1 MMPDWHWG
9 PGEGMDASPA
19 AGTAEPRNEKLAL
32 DQLALALRNLKPH
45 PYLMPLFALAICVI
59 DAQWISFSLVA
70 AWFVVFVASL
80 VPLAIVLR
88 GFFSRERS
96 VAETEQWSTLAAC
109 AYALA
114 TLVWTTQVIFL
125 WAPGNDLNHLLMVL
139 FLAGYLSGQS
149 PFVAPSKALLASLFL
164 TDGAAL
170 VLAPLKV
177 GGFVYSAISFITFFY
192 SAYTL
197 YMARE
202 MYLSAKN
209 ALLLKHDKSALI
221 VALGNAKTESDRARY
236 RAEAASRS
244 KSQFLA
250 NMSHELRTPL
260 NAILGFSEIIA
271 SGTFAKEPSKHV
283 EYAELIH
290 KSGHHLLG
298 LINDILDLAK
308 IEAGA
313 FTLRESEVDIARL
326 IDDEASLMMP
336 KAAAGRIALQVR
348 VSDALPFVFGDERAL
363 RQILLN
369 LLANAIKF
377 TPEDGRVTVFAQIA
391 AGAALCF
398 GVEDTGV
405 GIAPEDQARVFEQFG
420 QARHDVVTVD
430 KGTGLG
436 LAIVKGLVEAH
447 GGRVTLE
454 SAVGQGTRVSVY
466 LPNDRARPKLGS
478 QAA

>member
-1 MMPDWHWG
+1 
-9 PGEGMDASPA
+9 MDASPA
-19 AGTAEPRNEKLAL
+19 AEKAEPRNEKLEL

-45 PYLMPLFALAICVI
+45 PYLMPLFALAICAI
-59 DAQWISFSLVA
+59 DAKWISLPLLA
-70 AWFVVFVASL
+70 AWFVVFVLSL
-80 VPLAIVLR
+80 VPLAIVLY

-96 VAETEQWSTLAAC
+96 VAETAQWSKLAAG

-114 TLVWTTQVIFL
+114 TLVWATQAIFL
-125 WAPGNDLNHLLMVL
+125 WAPGSDLNHLLMVL

-149 PFVAPSKALLASLFL
+149 PFVAPSKVLLASLFL
-164 TDGAAL
+164 TDGVAF
-170 VLAPLKV
+170 VLTPLRA
-177 GGFVYSAISFITFFY
+177 GGFVYDAISFITFFY

-221 VALGNAKTESDRARY
+221 VALGSAKTESDRARY

-313 FTLRESEVDIARL
+313 FALRESEVDVGRL
-326 IDDEASLMMP
+326 VDDEANLMMA
-336 KAAAGRIALQVR
+336 KAAAGRIVLQVS
-348 VSDALPFVFGDERAL
+348 VSDTIPAVFADERAL
-363 RQILLN
+363 KQILLN
-369 LLANAIKF
+369 LLSNALKF
-377 TPEDGRVTVFAQIA
+377 TPEDGRVTVFAQVA

-420 QARHDVVTVD
+420 QARHDVVTAE

-447 GGRVTLE
+447 GGRLTLE
-454 SAVGQGTRVSVY
+454 SAVGQGTRVTVY

>member
-1 MMPDWHWG
+1 
-9 PGEGMDASPA
+9 MDASPA
-19 AGTAEPRNEKLAL
+19 AAIEEPRNERLAL
-32 DQLALALRNLKPH
+32 DQLTLALRNIKPH
-45 PYLMPLFALAICVI
+45 PYLMPLFALAICAI
-59 DAQWISFSLVA
+59 DAKWIPLSLLVA
-70 AWFVVFVASL
+70 WFSVFTVSH
-80 VPLAIVLR
+80 VPLAIVLH

-96 VAETEQWSTLAAC
+96 VAETKQWSMLAAC

-114 TLVWTTQVIFL
+114 STVWTTQAIFL
-125 WAPGNDLNHLLMVL
+125 WAPGSDLNHLMMVL
-139 FLAGYLSGQS
+139 FMAGYLSGQS
-149 PFVAPSKALLASLFL
+149 PFVAPSKALLACLFL
-164 TDGAAL
+164 TDGIAF
-170 VLAPLKV
+170 VLTPLRE
-177 GGFVYSAISFITFFY
+177 GGFIYGAISFITFFY

-260 NAILGFSEIIA
+260 NAIIGFSEIIA
-271 SGTFAKEPSKHV
+271 SGTFARDPAKHV

-313 FTLRESEVDIARL
+313 FTLREADVDVGRL
-326 IDDEASLMMP
+326 IADETSLMMP
-336 KAAAGRIALQVR
+336 RAAAGRIALEVT
-348 VSDALPFVFGDERAL
+348 VSDAIPFVLADERAL
-363 RQILLN
+363 KQIVLN
-369 LLANAIKF
+369 LLSNAIKF
-377 TPEDGRVTVFAQIA
+377 TPEEGRVTVFAQVA
-391 AGAALCF
+391 AGAALAF

-405 GIAPEDQARVFEQFG
+405 GIAPEDQSRVFEQFG
-420 QARHDVVTVD
+420 QARHDVVTAD

-454 SAVGQGTRVSVY
+454 STVGQGTRVTVY
-466 LPNDRARPKLGS
+466 LPNDRARPRLGS
-478 QAA
+478 RAA

>member
-1 MMPDWHWG
+1 
-9 PGEGMDASPA
+9 MDASPA
-19 AGTAEPRNEKLAL
+19 VADEPRNEKLAL

-45 PYLMPLFALAICVI
+45 PYFMPLFALAICAI
-59 DAQWISFSLVA
+59 DAQWIPLSLLVA
-70 AWFVVFVASL
+70 WFLVFTLSL

-96 VAETEQWSTLAAC
+96 VAETKEWSSLAVG

-114 TLVWTTQVIFL
+114 NVVWTTQAIFL
-125 WAPGNDLNHLLMVL
+125 WAPGSDLNHLLMVL

-149 PFVAPSKALLASLFL
+149 PFVAPSKTLLACLFL
-164 TDGAAL
+164 TDGIAF
-170 VLAPLKV
+170 VLTPLKV
-177 GGFVYSAISFITFFY
+177 GGFIYDALSLITFFY
-192 SAYTL
+192 TAYTL

-202 MYLSAKN
+202 MYLSARN
-209 ALLLKHDKSALI
+209 ALALKYDKSALV
-221 VALGNAKTESDRARY
+221 VALGNAKIESDRARY

-271 SGTFAKEPSKHV
+271 SGTFASESSKHI

-313 FTLRESEVDIARL
+313 FTLRESDVDIGRL
-326 IDDEASLMMP
+326 IADETNLMMP
-336 KAAAGRIALQVR
+336 KATAGRIVLQSS
-348 VSDALPFVFGDERAL
+348 VSDAVPFVFADERAL
-363 RQILLN
+363 KQILLN
-369 LLANAIKF
+369 LLSNAMKF
-377 TPEDGRVTVFAQIA
+377 TPEEGRVTVFAQVA

-405 GIAPEDQARVFEQFG
+405 GIAPEDQAKVFEQFG
-420 QARHDVVTVD
+420 QARHDVVTAE

-436 LAIVKGLVEAH
+436 LPIVRGLVEAH

-454 SAVGQGTRVSVY
+454 SAVGQGTRVTVF
-466 LPNDRARPKLGS
+466 LPNDRARPKLDS
-478 QAA
+478 RAA